1 MKKAYQ
7 SRKSIKVGDLGKK
20 LELEYLND
28 IGRENRINC
37 LNIYRVGYE
46 LIGFFSQD
54 GEELNSYIHVMGTKE
69 TIYLEKL
76 DKEKR
81 IELLEKYFSF
91 KFPALILTYDSFVK
105 EDILEVAKKYNKPI
119 LFSKLRTTELIRELK
134 FYLQRELALEIVIND
149 YILLDI
155 YGIGILITGDD
166 EAKLGATIE
175 LLERGHKFIT
185 DTRMIVKRIADK
197 ELIGI
202 NSSDKSTPDK
212 HFYLFNKDGNDI
224 DVTTHF
230 GIKSTRQQKKINMV
244 IVLEKWDEKKFY
256 DRLGLDEVY
265 EEILGY
271 KIPKVTLPVRKGR
284 NLAIIIETAAINY
297 RLKKIGIN
305 SAEYFWKE
313 SKKMIEENKKRNQG
327 EKTMENRKLLPV
339 LKIKNEFSLEV
350 LNGEEL
356 LENKFIYT
364 TGIHRPSLALSGY
377 FEMYDEDNYNG
388 IQIFSAVEFRF
399 LESLNQKERDKNL
412 NHYLNYDFP
421 AIVLSENVEAPEYF
435 LNMIREKNI
444 ILLRSKYKK
453 TSQIVASMNAFLET
467 YFAPTISVH
476 GVFVE
481 MYGFGVL
488 LTGKSGIGK
497 SETAL
502 ELIHRGHRLI
512 ADDMVKF
519 VKSVTGDV
527 VGKAAKLPY
536 FMEIRG
542 LGIID
547 IKTLYGLGAVRI
559 SKRLDAIIELQEQ
572 KSENYLTSVNYMSS
586 TSEILGNDIY
596 KAILYISSGRNA
608 AAMVEIAV
616 MNLMGKRLGY
626 DANEAYMRGR
636 EILTE
641 KERKELESI

>member
-1 MKKAYQ
+1 MREAYEV
-7 SRKSIKVGDLGKK
+7 RKSIEVIDLEKNLDLK
-20 LELEYLND
+20 FLNNR
-28 IGRENRINC
+28 GRDNKINC
-37 LNIYRVGYE
+37 LNIYRIGYE
-46 LIGFFSQD
+46 LIGFFCQE
-54 GEELNSYIHVMGTKE
+54 GEELNSYIHVMGKKE
-69 TIYLEKL
+69 TIFLEKM
-76 DKEKR
+76 DKER
-81 IELLEKYFSF
+81 RRELLEKYFSYH
-91 KFPALILTYDSFVK
+91 FPALILTHDSFVIK
-105 EDILEVAKKYNKPI
+105 EILEVAEKYNKPI
-119 LFSKLRTTELIRELK
+119 LLSKMRTTELIRDLK
-134 FYLQRELALEIVIND
+134 FYLQRALAVTTVMND
-149 YILLDI
+149 HILLDV
-155 YGIGILITGDD
+155 YGIGILITGDE

-185 DTRMIVKRIADK
+185 DINLVIKRVADK
-197 ELIGI
+197 ELIGM
-202 NSSDKSTPDK
+202 NSSNKTSPDE
-212 HFYLFNKDGNDI
+212 HFYLINKDGNDI

-230 GIKSTRQQKKINMV
+230 GIKSTRKKKNINLLV
-244 IVLEKWDEKKFY
+244 VLEKWDEKKFY
-256 DRLGLDEVY
+256 DRLGLDENY
-265 EEILGY
+265 EEILGH
-271 KIPKVTLPVRKGR
+271 KIPKVILPVRKGR

-297 RLKKIGIN
+297 RLKKIGVN

-313 SKKMIEENKKRNQG
+313 SKKMIAENKRRKEEGNTLENKKLLSV
-327 EKTMENRKLLPV
+327 EKVQK
-339 LKIKNEFSLEV
+339 EFSLDI

-356 LENKFIYT
+356 LEEKYIFS

-388 IQIFSAVEFRF
+388 IQVFSDVEFRF
-399 LESLNQKERDKNL
+399 LESLKEEERIKNL
-412 NHYLNYDFP
+412 KTYLDYEFP
-421 AIVLSENVEAPEYF
+421 CIILSENVEVPEYF
-435 LNMIREKNI
+435 LNIIKDKKI
-444 ILLRSKYKK
+444 ILLRSKYRK
-453 TSQIVASMNAFLET
+453 TSQIVASLNAYLET
-467 YFAPTISVH
+467 YFAPAIAVH

-519 VKSVTGDV
+519 VKNVTGDV

-586 TSEILGNDIY
+586 TTEILGNDIY

-626 DANEAYMRGR
+626 DASEAYLKGR
-636 EILTE
+636 KLLTE
-641 KERKELESI
+641 KERKELDEI